1 MIRSILIRR
10 SAQFLGTAIVALSL
24 GGCTESPTPT
34 PTPTEPRPSA
44 TTSPTSSPTP
54 SQSTTPSA
62 TASATRTP
70 SATPSGPISTATP
83 PAGYAQSCAKDI
95 PWGRQVTQPFVC
107 LDAPSAGAKVARGGS
122 VTVRGYVGGS
132 FESNV
137 IIEVRALVDREPG
150 ATLSKTAMT
159 YNAPDLGMPGGF
171 SRAVTI
177 PAGAATGPAR
187 VTAYF
192 ESPRDGSVVTKAS
205 ADIVIE

>member
-1 MIRSILIRR
+1 MNGSILTGRL
-10 SAQFLGTAIVALSL
+10 AQCLGAAIVALAL
-24 GGCTESPTPT
+24 GACTEDATPT

-44 TTSPTSSPTP
+44 TPSPTP
-54 SQSTTPSA
+54 SVSSSPSATPSA

-70 SATPSGPISTATP
+70 SATPTGPVSTATS

-95 PWGRQVTQPFVC
+95 AWGRQVSQAFVC

-150 ATLSKTAMT
+150 ATLAKTAMT
-159 YNAPDLGMPGGF
+159 YSAPDIGMPGGF

-177 PAGAATGPAR
+177 PAGAAVGPAR
-187 VTAYF
+187 ATAYF
-192 ESPRDGSVVTKAS
+192 ESPRDGSGVAKAS